1 MKGVTHYLKN
11 GTAYNGPTHKS
22 NGKLMTGAKHT
33 AASKNLT
40 HTKPKPKKKSDK
52 EIATEA
58 KEPWVSVLNIEVDP
72 ENPGNGA
79 FELDWNE
86 FFINQLRNS
95 GYSDSDE
102 NDMVDRWFQDVCR
115 HVVME
120 SYEKDEA
127 MVTRSSDL
135 GDGRTEYR

>member
-1 MKGVTHYLKN
+1 MGILDDAKN
-11 GTAYNGPTHKS
+11 AMGL
-22 NGKLMTGAKHT
+22 GKAKRVEE
-33 AASKNLT
+33 
-40 HTKPKPKKKSDK
+40 PKPRAPKKTEK
-52 EIATEA
+52 EIATE
-58 KEPWVSVLNIEVDP
+58 KGEPWVSVLSVEVDQ

-86 FFINQLRNS
+86 LFIKLLWKK
-95 GYSDSDE
+95 GYRDENE

-120 SYEKDEA
+120 SYEKDQA
-127 MVTRSSDL
+127 MVTRNDL

>member
-1 MKGVTHYLKN
+1 MGLLDDAKKAIGLGQAKKVE
-11 GTAYNGPTHKS
+11 PTS
-22 NGKLMTGAKHT
+22 E
-33 AASKNLT
+33 
-40 HTKPKPKKKSDK
+40 PKPKKKSPK
-52 EIATEA
+52 EAATEA
-58 KEPWVSVLNIEVDP
+58 GQPWVTVLSVEVDP

-86 FFINQLRNS
+86 HFIKLLWKK
-95 GYSDSDE
+95 GYRDENE

-120 SYEKDEA
+120 SYEKDQA
-127 MVTRSSDL
+127 MVTRADL

>member
-1 MKGVTHYLKN
+1 MGL
-11 GTAYNGPTHKS
+11 
-22 NGKLMTGAKHT
+22 LDDAKK
-33 AASKNLT
+33 AIGLGQAK
-40 HTKPKPKKKSDK
+40 KVEEKPAPKPKKKSEK

-58 KEPWVSVLNIEVDP
+58 GEPWVSVLKVEVDP
-72 ENPGNGA
+72 ANPGNGA

-86 FFINQLRNS
+86 HFIKQLWKA
-95 GYSDSDE
+95 GYRDEDE

-120 SYEKDEA
+120 SYEKDQA
-127 MVTRSSDL
+127 MVTRNDL

>member
-1 MKGVTHYLKN
+1 MGLLDDAKKAVGLGQAKKVEQK
-11 GTAYNGPTHKS
+11 PT
-22 NGKLMTGAKHT
+22 
-33 AASKNLT
+33 
-40 HTKPKPKKKSDK
+40 PRPKKKSPK

-58 KEPWVSVLNIEVDP
+58 GEPWVSVLNVEVDP
-72 ENPGNGA
+72 ANPGNGA

-86 FFINQLRNS
+86 HFIKQLWKA
-95 GYSDSDE
+95 GYRDEDE

-120 SYEKDEA
+120 SYEKEEA
-127 MVTRSSDL
+127 MVTRNDL

>member
-1 MKGVTHYLKN
+1 MGL
-11 GTAYNGPTHKS
+11 
-22 NGKLMTGAKHT
+22 LDDAKK
-33 AASKNLT
+33 AIGMGQAKQVA
-40 HTKPKPKKKSDK
+40 KKPAPKPKKTPK

-58 KEPWVSVLNIEVDP
+58 GEPWVNVLSVEVDP
-72 ENPGNGA
+72 EKPGNGA

-86 FFINQLRNS
+86 YFIKQLWKA
-95 GYSDSDE
+95 GYRDEDE
-102 NDMVDRWFQDVCR
+102 NDIVDRWFQDICR

-127 MVTRSSDL
+127 MVTKADL

>member
-1 MKGVTHYLKN
+1 MGLLDDAKKAIGLGQAKKVEEKP
-11 GTAYNGPTHKS
+11 APKS
-22 NGKLMTGAKHT
+22 
-33 AASKNLT
+33 
-40 HTKPKPKKKSDK
+40 KKKSAK

-58 KEPWVSVLNIEVDP
+58 GEPWVTVLNVEVDP

-86 FFINQLRNS
+86 HFIKQLWKA
-95 GYSDSDE
+95 GYRDEDE

-120 SYEKDEA
+120 SYEKEEA
-127 MVTRSSDL
+127 MVTRNDL

>member
-1 MKGVTHYLKN
+1 MGL
-11 GTAYNGPTHKS
+11 
-22 NGKLMTGAKHT
+22 LDDAKK
-33 AASKNLT
+33 AIGMGQAKKVDN
-40 HTKPKPKKKSDK
+40 KPGPKPKKTPK
-52 EIATEA
+52 EIATESG
-58 KEPWVSVLNIEVDP
+58 EPWVNVLSVEVDP

-86 FFINQLRNS
+86 HFIKQLWKA
-95 GYSDSDE
+95 GYRDEDE
-102 NDMVDRWFQDVCR
+102 NDIVDRWFQDVCR

-127 MVTRSSDL
+127 MVTKADI

>member
-1 MKGVTHYLKN
+1 MGL
-11 GTAYNGPTHKS
+11 
-22 NGKLMTGAKHT
+22 GKAKRVEE
-33 AASKNLT
+33 
-40 HTKPKPKKKSDK
+40 PKPRAPKKSDK
-52 EIATEA
+52 EIATE
-58 KEPWVSVLNIEVDP
+58 KGEPWVSVLSVEVDQ

-86 FFINQLRNS
+86 PFIKLLWKK
-95 GYSDSDE
+95 GYRDENE

-120 SYEKDEA
+120 SYEKDQA
-127 MVTRSSDL
+127 MVTRNDL

>member
-1 MKGVTHYLKN
+1 MGLLN
-11 GTAYNGPTHKS
+11 D
-22 NGKLMTGAKHT
+22 AKK
-33 AASKNLT
+33 AIGLGQAK
-40 HTKPKPKKKSDK
+40 KVEEKPAPKPKKKSAK

-58 KEPWVSVLNIEVDP
+58 GEPWVSVLNVEVDP
-72 ENPGNGA
+72 ANPGNGA

-86 FFINQLRNS
+86 HFIKQLWKA
-95 GYSDSDE
+95 GYRDEDE

-120 SYEKDEA
+120 SYEKDQA
-127 MVTRSSDL
+127 MVTRNDL

>member
-1 MKGVTHYLKN
+1 MGLLDDAKKAVGL
-11 GTAYNGPTHKS
+11 
-22 NGKLMTGAKHT
+22 GKAKKVEPKP
-33 AASKNLT
+33 A
-40 HTKPKPKKKSDK
+40 PKPKKKSAK

-58 KEPWVSVLNIEVDP
+58 GEPWVTVLNVEVDP

-86 FFINQLRNS
+86 HFIKQLWKA
-95 GYSDSDE
+95 GYRDEDE

-120 SYEKDEA
+120 SYEKEEA
-127 MVTRSSDL
+127 MVTRNDL

>member
-1 MKGVTHYLKN
+1 MGILDDAKRAMGL
-11 GTAYNGPTHKS
+11 
-22 NGKLMTGAKHT
+22 GKAKRVEE
-33 AASKNLT
+33 
-40 HTKPKPKKKSDK
+40 PKPRAPKKSDK
-52 EIATEA
+52 EIATE
-58 KEPWVSVLNIEVDP
+58 KGEPWVSVLSVEVDQ

-86 FFINQLRNS
+86 LFIKLLWKK
-95 GYSDSDE
+95 GYRDENE

-120 SYEKDEA
+120 SYEKDQA
-127 MVTRSSDL
+127 MVTRNDL